1 MNIDLKTLPFFETVA
16 VLLIIIL
23 AVGGVY
29 LLQQKGD
36 EEDRLVD
43 VEARLVRAEANLAK
57 LRDPN
62 NNRGVDALTEELEQL
77 QSDPGPQLFPSREEA
92 SNLFPSIANRVQELA
107 VDLIGFNSTEKTL
120 HIEGLEGSDRPLIS
134 YAFTALGEPED
145 LLGVLSLI
153 NDYPTAIVQA
163 LKMDSSEGQWAITA
177 DLALFYHVDVTLED
191 LADQEDEGE

>member
-36 EEDRLVD
+36 GEDRLVD
-43 VEARLVRAEANLAK
+43 VEARLGRAQST
-57 LRDPN
+57 LRGLN
-62 NNRGVDALTEELEQL
+62 NNGGVDALTEELEDL

-153 NDYPTAIVQA
+153 NDYPTVIVQA

-191 LADQEDEGE
+191 LADKEDEGE

>member
-16 VLLIIIL
+16 VLLVIIL

-36 EEDRLVD
+36 AEDQLVD
-43 VEARLVRAEANLAK
+43 VEARLARAQST
-57 LRDPN
+57 LRGLN
-62 NNRGVDALTEELEQL
+62 NNGGVDALTEELEEL

-92 SNLFPSIANRVQELA
+92 SNLFPSIASRVQELA

-120 HIEGLEGSDRPLIS
+120 RVEGLEGKDRPLIS
-134 YAFTALGEPED
+134 YVFTALGEPED

-153 NDYPTAIVQA
+153 NDHPTAIVQS
-163 LKMDSSEGQWAITA
+163 LEMDSSEGQWAITA